1 MYIQGLNLIDLE
13 DLLEDIK
20 VYCEIERDTNTDF
33 WIVSHSFERI
43 DIIMYWCREKVDELL
58 DF

>member
-1 MYIQGLNLIDLE
+1 MQGLNLIDLE

-33 WIVSHSFERI
+33 WIVSHTFDIGVIGVIDTSYLQER
-43 DIIMYWCREKVDELL
+43 R
-58 DF
+58 

>member
-1 MYIQGLNLIDLE
+1 MQGLNLIDLE

-33 WIVSHSFERI
+33 WIVSHAGS
-43 DIIMYWCREKVDELL
+43 YLL
-58 DF
+58 SGLLLVLFKY

>member
-1 MYIQGLNLIDLE
+1 MQGLNLIDLE

-33 WIVSHSFERI
+33 WIVSHARYYLFSLVNDCVEE
-43 DIIMYWCREKVDELL
+43 DMASLL
-58 DF
+58 H